1 MLHVLRLVT
10 KLGVTY
16 LLTIQTK
23 NNDIYKNYYLL
34 QLLHYIYYTLYIYQL
49 TTIHCDKL
57 IDYLDLQFPRVLQIT
72 VTSVTDWLY

>member
-1 MLHVLRLVT
+1 MLQMLHLVT

-16 LLTIQTK
+16 LLIIQTK

-49 TTIHCDKL
+49 TTIHYNKL
-57 IDYLDLQFPRVLQIT
+57 VDYLTLQFPRVLQNT
-72 VTSVTDWLY
+72 VTSVTL